1 MKKTKDPKGE
11 TEVIAERMVNSL
23 TSTCRGLEMF
33 SDSLQKSGFVSSL
46 PAYKQM
52 MSVLV
57 QQKRWSDSHSR
68 EEMQQIWDDIAKHA
82 DILYNILKSYSDVM
96 DVLRAINKHT
106 QKPAQNENKTL
117 QYLKRY
123 SLIPVSELSENLK
136 MKKKDINAELEP
148 FVKSGKIEKKGRGRN
163 LCYRLLK

>member
-1 MKKTKDPKGE
+1 MKQKEPMGE
-11 TEVIAERMVNSL
+11 IDAVAQKMVASL
-23 TSTCRGLEMF
+23 VSASRGLEMF

-82 DILYNILKSYSDVM
+82 DILYNIMKSYSDVM
-96 DVLRAINKHT
+96 GVLRAINKHN
-106 QKPAQNENKTL
+106 QKPVQSENKIL
-117 QYLKRY
+117 QYMKRY
-123 SLIPVSELSENLK
+123 SPIPVSELSENLK

-148 FVKSGKIEKKGRGRN
+148 FVKSGQIEKKGRGRN